1 MDLLHNLGRV
11 SVRVNEQ
18 TRLLQI
24 DKHREPLPCPQAAAA
39 ARQRAASDSAK
50 YAQRAAFQPQGTRI
64 GASGSR

>member
-1 MDLLHNLGRV
+1 MYLLYNLGRV

-18 TRLLQI
+18 TRLLEI
-24 DKHREPLPCPQAAAA
+24 DKRREPLLYPQAAAA
-39 ARQRAASDSAK
+39 ARQSAASDSAK